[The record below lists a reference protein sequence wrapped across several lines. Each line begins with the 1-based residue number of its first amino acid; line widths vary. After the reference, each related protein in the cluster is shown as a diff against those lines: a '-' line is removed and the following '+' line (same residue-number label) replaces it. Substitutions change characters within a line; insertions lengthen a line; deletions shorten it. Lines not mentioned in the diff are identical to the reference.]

1 MFSDLKLICG
11 SEKVELPCHRVVL
24 CARSPVF
31 LAMFQR
37 DTAEAQMKEIE
48 MPDVEPKVAERILK
62 YIYSGHIKTIEP
74 GMEEELLAAADRYK
88 LLELK
93 EHCELAL
100 CERMLKDTDVESAL
114 EMLFIADQHSASM
127 LKDICVEFLVENCQR
142 LVRIPGWIEK
152 IQAYPYL
159 LAELFV
165 WPREDS

>member
-48 MPDVEPKVAERILK
+48 MPDVEPKVAERMLK

-74 GMEEELLAAADRYK
+74 GMEEELLAAADKYR

-93 EHCELAL
+93 EHCEDEL
-100 CERMLKDTDVESAL
+100 CERMLRETDVETTL
-114 EMLFIADQHSASM
+114 EMLVFADKHSVAK
-127 LKDICVEFLVENCQR
+127 LKDFCVKFLVENC
-142 LVRIPGWIEK
+142 
-152 IQAYPYL
+152 
-159 LAELFV
+159 
-165 WPREDS
+165 